1 MRLSIKELF
10 LIIPIIIII
19 IIIISNEFDYGGIV
33 TLLLQDHLTMS
44 VSRNS
49 AKAVSRQGMTA

>member
-1 MRLSIKELF
+1 MIILESTCHVLSYH
-10 LIIPIIIII
+10 II
-19 IIIISNEFDYGGIV
+19 IIIISNELDGGIV

-49 AKAVSRQGMTA
+49 A